1 MGQSLEEGTLFCRE
15 TMKRN
20 NLHAVI
26 IGDPFNNTLG
36 LIRSLGEAHVD
47 ITLLLVGKGDRL
59 FVSRSRYLRKSQI
72 FHLDNV
78 EDCLPIL
85 QKIADGANDQVLIC
99 TNDGAAQFIDSH
111 EPELSQSYIT
121 PMRGGRLGNMM
132 NKDAQCLLA
141 QKCGFTIPRSFIYK
155 RGDQFPEGVEYPL
168 LLKPANSTHGEK
180 SDIHICTNYNEV
192 ETSLQQAS
200 SCPLFIV
207 QEYIE
212 KEYEINLIGVR
223 TEHGVYVPGG
233 IKKIRHYPTIYS
245 PCSFGLFQSIDKF
258 HIDTTPIVKFMNM
271 VGYYGP
277 FSVELLH
284 KKDKN
289 YFMEFNFRHDGLAY
303 AATASGVNLPALLF
317 DDRKDPKL
325 HVKDTYMMDLS
336 TDYCHVKDGT
346 LSKKQWW
353 RDFMRT
359 GCQLNFNRKDPM
371 PTVCYYVNK
380 LKSCLFR

>member
-1 MGQSLEEGTLFCRE
+1 
-15 TMKRN
+15 MKK
-20 NLHAVI
+20 AVI

-59 FVSRSRYLRKSQI
+59 FVSKSRYLKKGQV
-72 FHLDNV
+72 FHLDKV
-78 EDCLPIL
+78 KDCLPVL
-85 QKIADGANDQVLIC
+85 QKIADGANDQILIC

-121 PMRGGRLGNMM
+121 PMRGTRLGNIM

-141 QKCGFTIPRSFIYK
+141 QECGFTIPKSFIYK

-168 LLKPANSTHGEK
+168 LLKPANSMHGEK
-180 SDIHICTNYNEV
+180 SDIHICSNYQEV
-192 ETSLQQAS
+192 ETSLLQTS

-223 TEHGVYVPGG
+223 TEYGVYVPGG
-233 IKKIRHYPTIYS
+233 IMKIRHYPTICS

-258 HIDTTPIVKFMNM
+258 HIDATPIVRFMNT

-325 HVKDTYMMDLS
+325 HVRDTYMMDLS
-336 TDYCHVKDGT
+336 TDYCHVKDGK

-353 RDFMRT
+353 HDFIRT

-371 PTVCYYVNK
+371 PTICYYVDK
-380 LKSCLFR
+380 LKSRLKK

>member
-1 MGQSLEEGTLFCRE
+1 
-15 TMKRN
+15 MKKS
-20 NLHAVI
+20 NLQAII

-47 ITLLLVGKGDRL
+47 ITLLLVGTRDRL
-59 FVSRSRYLRKSQI
+59 FVSKSRYLKKNQV

-78 EDCLPIL
+78 QDCLPVL

-155 RGDQFPEGVEYPL
+155 CGDQFPEGVEYPL

-258 HIDTTPIVKFMNM
+258 HIDTTPIVKFMNT

-353 RDFMRT
+353 HDFIRT

-380 LKSCLFR
+380 LKSRLFR

>member
-1 MGQSLEEGTLFCRE
+1 MN
-15 TMKRN
+15 K
-20 NLHAVI
+20 AVI

-59 FVSRSRYLRKSQI
+59 FVSKSRYLKKGQV

-78 EDCLPIL
+78 EDCLPVL

-121 PMRGGRLGNMM
+121 PMRGARLGNMM

-141 QKCGFTIPRSFIYK
+141 QECGFTIPKSFIYK
-155 RGDQFPEGVEYPL
+155 RGDQFPEGLEYPL

-180 SDIHICTNYNEV
+180 SDIHVCSNYQEV
-192 ETSLQQAS
+192 KTSLQQIS

-245 PCSFGLFQSIDKF
+245 ACSFGLYQAIDRF
-258 HIDTTPIVKFMNM
+258 DIDIAPIVKLMDQ

-289 YFMEFNFRHDGLAY
+289 YFMEVNFRHDGLAY
-303 AATASGVNLPALLF
+303 AATASGVNLPALMF

-325 HVKDTYMMDLS
+325 HVRDTYMMDLS
-336 TDYCHVKDGT
+336 TDYCHVKDGK

-353 RDFMRT
+353 HDFIRT

-371 PTVCYYVNK
+371 PTICYYVHK
-380 LKSCLFR
+380 LKSHIFR

>member
-1 MGQSLEEGTLFCRE
+1 MN
-15 TMKRN
+15 K
-20 NLHAVI
+20 AVI

-47 ITLLLVGKGDRL
+47 IILLLVGKGDRL
-59 FVSRSRYLRKSQI
+59 FVSKSRYLKNSQV
-72 FHLDNV
+72 FQLDTV
-78 EDCLPIL
+78 EDCLSVL
-85 QKIADGANDQVLIC
+85 QNIADKTKDQVLIC
-99 TNDGAAQFIDSH
+99 TNDVAAQFVDSH
-111 EPELSQSYIT
+111 EPELSRFYIT
-121 PMRGGRLGNMM
+121 PMRGDQLGNMM

-141 QKCGFTIPRSFIYK
+141 QECGFTIPKSFIYE

-168 LLKPANSTHGEK
+168 LLKPANSAHGEK
-180 SDIHICTNYNEV
+180 SDIHICTNYHEV
-192 ETSLQQAS
+192 ETSLHRTS

-258 HIDTTPIVKFMNM
+258 YIDINPIMKFMNTI
-271 VGYYGP
+271 GYYGP

-284 KKDKN
+284 KKGKN

-303 AATASGVNLPALLF
+303 AATASGANLPALLF
-317 DDRKDPKL
+317 DDRKDPQL
-325 HVKDTYMMDLS
+325 HVWDTYMMDLS

-353 RDFMRT
+353 HDFMRT

-371 PTVCYYVNK
+371 PTICYYMHK
-380 LKSCLFR
+380 LKSRFLR